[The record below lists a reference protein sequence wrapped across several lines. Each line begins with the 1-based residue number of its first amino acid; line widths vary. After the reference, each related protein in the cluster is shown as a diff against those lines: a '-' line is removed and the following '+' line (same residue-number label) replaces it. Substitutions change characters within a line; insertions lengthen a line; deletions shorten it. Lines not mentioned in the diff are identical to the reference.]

1 MTVTAIFTN
10 LYNSCWNTV
19 FLLVLCL
26 MLSCITYSIEGCAG
40 IELKGMTFERS
51 LNVKPYGYKI
61 VSLPHPVRAG
71 KTSERFEVRNGDC
84 YWDSEWN
91 DCKNDR
97 ERSELYEVSPR
108 AMIGYEY
115 WYGWSL
121 FVPKD
126 FPNIYPTITTLGQFY
141 QKNIRDPPVMFN
153 YRWNGLWLYMNLY
166 SWICLL
172 LPEPEIRDRWN
183 DFVVNVKWSTGNDG
197 FLRVWV
203 NGELKVDHL
212 GPQTR
217 FNYPIFFKYGI
228 YRTFIS
234 EYKKMKQLEGKVAEM
249 TGQKKIG
256 ENVGKVPTQIVYF
269 DEVRKGKSRES
280 VDPSLRR

>member
-1 MTVTAIFTN
+1 M
-10 LYNSCWNTV
+10 
-19 FLLVLCL
+19 CL
-26 MLSCITYSIEGCAG
+26 KRYYWQYKVIPLGLWLILSCMMYLAQGCAG
-40 IELKGMTFERS
+40 FESKGMLSFERS
-51 LNVKPYGYKI
+51 LNIKSYGYKR
-61 VSLPHPVRAG
+61 VPAPHPVRVG

-84 YWDSEWN
+84 YWDSGWN
-91 DCKNDR
+91 DCKTDR

-115 WYGWSL
+115 WYGWSV

-126 FPNIYPTITTLGQFY
+126 FRNIYPTITTLGQFF
-141 QKNIRDPPVMFN
+141 QKNTRDPPVMFN
-153 YRWNGLWLYMNLY
+153 YRGNGLWLYMNLY

-197 FLRVWV
+197 FLKVWV

-228 YRTFIS
+228 YRTFVS
-234 EYKKMKQLEGKVAEM
+234 KYKKAYEVR
-249 TGQKKIG
+249 T
-256 ENVGKVPTQIVYF
+256 VPTQIVYF
-269 DEVRKGKSRES
+269 DEVRGGGSRES
-280 VDPSLRR
+280 VDPSLRK